1 MVIDSSNMK
10 KVLLDFPKQCR
21 EALSLSS
28 GIKAH
33 DSIKSILV
41 MGLGGSGIG
50 GDILK
55 SIMSK
60 TSIHVDVVKD
70 YDIPNSVDEN
80 TLAFAVSYSG
90 NTEETLSAVTEAK
103 NRGAKIIAIT
113 SGGKLSEITD
123 TIIRVPTGLQPRNAV
138 GYLFFPMVG
147 VLYNSGILDV
157 KNSDMN
163 EMVKVLSDSAYFD
176 EKGNEIAKKIRDKT
190 PIIYSSSFFGPCA
203 YRFKC
208 EINENSKHPAYHH
221 VFPELCH
228 NELVGYKGMEK
239 SRFIVILMK
248 SNSDHERIRKRMD
261 ICKEIFGERLEV
273 EEITALGTS
282 IYSKIFSLIYLGD
295 WVSYHL
301 ALLNRIDPTPVEV
314 IEDLKRKLVE

>member
-1 MVIDSSNMK
+1 MISTVILTKNEEKTLAACIESVSFSSEVLVIDNDSTDKTIEIAKQRGAHVIEMSETG
-10 KVLLDFPKQCR
+10 DFSELR
-21 EALSLSS
+21 NR
-28 GIKAH
+28 
-33 DSIKSILV
+33 
-41 MGLGGSGIG
+41 GL
-50 GDILK
+50 
-55 SIMSK
+55 
-60 TSIHVDVVKD
+60 
-70 YDIPNSVDEN
+70 
-80 TLAFAVSYSG
+80 
-90 NTEETLSAVTEAK
+90 TEAK